1 MGNQLKRPGSFLQR
15 LFIRIKI
22 LFGFRMGFRDIHV
35 NTANRFSLGVDEET
49 GMHYVSIPVSN
60 RLADYEE
67 YYTIAPHM
75 VQDYPDTFDAVME
88 IVTKCRNREFDGQLI
103 EKPGSDRGVAS

>member
-1 MGNQLKRPGSFLQR
+1 
-15 LFIRIKI
+15 
-22 LFGFRMGFRDIHV
+22 
-35 NTANRFSLGVDEET
+35 
-49 GMHYVSIPVSN
+49 MHYVSIPVSN
-60 RLADYEE
+60 RLADYLE
-67 YYTIAPHM
+67 YYTIAPHL